1 MPSLDGAAGWLNS
14 GPPGPAE
21 LRGHVVLVN
30 FRTGSQ
36 MARLGAAQAGT
47 PGAST
52 GSTCGRDVR
61 PDCRHQIDRPR
72 RNRPPRRPA
81 DARLDPRLRAHGE
94 QPNNGIEELL
104 HIFFEVTETS
114 RALGR
119 DYIPGPHPRQHHAVL
134 AGKHR
139 GPAARMY
146 READEAPLPRPGIR
160 SLRSRSG
167 RLRGVPQRD
176 LPGPAQLGRGA
187 AGQPWGACSERG
199 PGAREAGRL
208 SSAQQPRHPGA
219 RIGANDEGSPL

>member
-36 MARLGAAQAGT
+36 MAGLGAEQVGT

-61 PDCRHQIDRPR
+61 PECRHQINPPR
-72 RNRPPRRPA
+72 RNRPSRRPA

-94 QPNNGIEELL
+94 QPEQRHRGAAAHL
-104 HIFFEVTETS
+104 FEVTETS

-119 DYIPGPHPRQHHAVL
+119 NYIPGPHPRQHHAAL

-139 GPAARMY
+139 APAARTY
-146 READEAPLPRPGIR
+146 WEADEAPLPRPGIR

-167 RLRGVPQRD
+167 RLRGVPWRD

-199 PGAREAGRL
+199 PGTRGWQTVERAASATPRGRDR
-208 SSAQQPRHPGA
+208 S
-219 RIGANDEGSPL
+219 E